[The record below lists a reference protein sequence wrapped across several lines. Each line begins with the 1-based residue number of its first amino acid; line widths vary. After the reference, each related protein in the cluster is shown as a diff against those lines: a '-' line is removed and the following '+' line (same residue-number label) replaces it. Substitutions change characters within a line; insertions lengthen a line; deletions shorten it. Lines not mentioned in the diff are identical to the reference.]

1 MNRIYKLKFDK
12 RRNELVVVSEITTG
26 VGNAKATGCVEGEK
40 SPRRGVRA
48 MALSLLS
55 GMMIMAHPAMS
66 ANLPTGGQ
74 IVAGS
79 GSIQTPSGN
88 QMNIHQSSQNMVAN
102 WNSFDIGK
110 GNTVQFYQPD
120 SSAVA
125 LNRVV
130 GGGESQIMGNLKA
143 NGQVFLVNPNGV
155 LFGKEA
161 SVSTSGFVAS
171 TRDIK
176 NDDFMNR
183 RYTFSG
189 GQKAGAEIVNQGAL
203 TTNAGGYIVLT
214 ADRVR
219 NSGTIRT
226 PGGKTVLAA
235 SERVTL
241 QLDNG
246 GLMSVQVTGDVV
258 NALVE
263 NRGLVSARDGQVYLT
278 ALGRDM
284 LMNTVLNVS
293 GVVEAGGM
301 HRQDGNIV
309 LDGGDSG
316 VVHLSGTL
324 QADNASGQ
332 GGKVVVQGKN
342 ILLDKG
348 SSITATGGQGGGEV
362 YVGGGWQGK
371 DSNIRNADK
380 VVMQDGAR
388 IDVSATQ
395 QGNGG
400 TAVLWSDSYTNFH
413 GQISAKGGET
423 GGNGG
428 QVETSSHGNL
438 QAFGTVSASA
448 KKGKAGNWLLD
459 SADITI
465 VNGSNDSNVSKTET
479 TQSPPHTQFAPT
491 AAGSAVSNT
500 SINNRLNNGTSVT
513 IRTGHTTKD
522 GAQKG
527 NITVNAAIN
536 KSNGSD
542 ANLTL
547 QAGGNITVNNSIT
560 STSGKLNVNLSG
572 ANTNNGSITIS
583 NNVNITTS
591 GGSITIG
598 TANASNSVNISI
610 NNTTLNAS
618 NGNIQLTGTGTGND
632 SGILFNG
639 CNTLTASNITLTGSS
654 TSGNAINLTG
664 TATLNATNNITLT
677 GSSTSGNAI
686 NLKGNNTLTAS
697 NITLTGESTSGNAIN
712 LTDTT
717 GTTTLN
723 ATNNITMQGT
733 RVQIKHSNITAGNFA
748 LNATVAGSEISNTTL
763 TATNN
768 INLTAKT
775 NSASSGVY
783 LKDARITSTNG
794 NITAN
799 GTATANGKA
808 THLDN
813 NVTLNASN
821 GSIKLTGNGHGHGSA
836 SGILFAGNN
845 RLTASNIAL
854 TGNST
859 SGNAIN
865 LTGTATL
872 NATNDI
878 TLTGSSTSGNAI
890 NLTGTATLNATNNIT
905 LTGSSTSGNAINLKG
920 NNTLTA
926 SNITLTGESTS
937 GNAINLT
944 DTTGTTTLNA
954 TNNITM
960 QGTRVQIKHS
970 NITAGNFALNA
981 TVAGSEISNTT
992 LTATNNINLTAKT
1005 NSASS
1010 GVYLKDAR
1018 ITSTNGN
1025 ITANGT
1031 ATANGKA
1038 THLDNNVT
1046 LNASNGRIKLTGNG
1060 YGHGSASGILFAG
1073 NNRLTASNIALT
1085 GNSTSGNAINLTDT
1099 ATLTASNITLTGS
1112 STSGNAINLTG
1123 TATLNATNNITLTGS
1138 STSGNAINLKGN
1150 NTLTASN
1157 ITLTGEST
1165 SGNAIN
1171 LTDTTGTTTL
1181 NATNNI
1187 TMQGTRVQ
1195 IKHSNITAG
1204 NFALNATVAGSEIS
1218 NTTLTATNNI
1228 NLTAKTNSASSGVY
1242 LKDARITS
1250 TNGSITANGT
1260 ATANGKATHL
1270 DGNVTLNASNGRIKL
1285 TGNGYGHGSA
1295 SGILFAGNNRLTASN
1310 IALTGNSTSGNAIN
1324 LTDTATLTASNIT
1337 LTGSS
1342 TSGNAINLTGTATLN
1357 ATNNITLTGS
1367 STSGNA
1373 INLKGNNTLTAS
1385 NITLTGESTSGNAIN
1400 LTDTTGT
1407 TTLNATN
1414 NITMQGT
1421 RVQIKHSNIT
1431 AGNFAL
1437 NATVAGSEISNT
1449 TLTAT
1454 NNINLTAKTNSA
1466 SSGVYLKDARI
1477 TSTNGNITANGT
1489 ARANDNATYLDGN
1502 VTLNASNGS
1511 IKLTGIGNGSTS
1523 GILFAGNN
1531 TLTASNITLTGNS
1544 EVYWQ

>member
-26 VGNAKATGCVEGEK
+26 VGNAKATGSVEGEK

-214 ADRVR
+214 ADRVS

-301 HRQDGNIV
+301 RRQDGNIV

-428 QVETSSHGNL
+428 QVETSSQGNL

-465 VNGSNDSNVSKTET
+465 VNGSNDSNDSKTET

-513 IRTGHTTKD
+513 ILTSHTAKD

-542 ANLTL
+542 ASLTL

-560 STSGKLNVNLSG
+560 STEGKLNVNLSG
-572 ANTNNGSITIS
+572 ARTSNGSITIS
-583 NNVNITTS
+583 NNANITTN
-591 GGSITIG
+591 GGDITVG
-598 TANASNSVNISI
+598 TTNTSNRVNISI

-618 NGNIQLTGTGTGND
+618 NGNIQLTGTGTD

-808 THLDN
+808 THLD
-813 NVTLNASN
+813 
-821 GSIKLTGNGHGHGSA
+821 
-836 SGILFAGNN
+836 
-845 RLTASNIAL
+845 
-854 TGNST
+854 
-859 SGNAIN
+859 
-865 LTGTATL
+865 
-872 NATNDI
+872 
-878 TLTGSSTSGNAI
+878 
-890 NLTGTATLNATNNIT
+890 
-905 LTGSSTSGNAINLKG
+905 
-920 NNTLTA
+920 
-926 SNITLTGESTS
+926 
-937 GNAINLT
+937 
-944 DTTGTTTLNA
+944 
-954 TNNITM
+954 
-960 QGTRVQIKHS
+960 
-970 NITAGNFALNA
+970 
-981 TVAGSEISNTT
+981 
-992 LTATNNINLTAKT
+992 
-1005 NSASS
+1005 
-1010 GVYLKDAR
+1010 
-1018 ITSTNGN
+1018 
-1025 ITANGT
+1025 
-1031 ATANGKA
+1031 
-1038 THLDNNVT
+1038 
-1046 LNASNGRIKLTGNG
+1046 
-1060 YGHGSASGILFAG
+1060 
-1073 NNRLTASNIALT
+1073 
-1085 GNSTSGNAINLTDT
+1085 
-1099 ATLTASNITLTGS
+1099 
-1112 STSGNAINLTG
+1112 
-1123 TATLNATNNITLTGS
+1123 
-1138 STSGNAINLKGN
+1138 
-1150 NTLTASN
+1150 
-1157 ITLTGEST
+1157 
-1165 SGNAIN
+1165 
-1171 LTDTTGTTTL
+1171 
-1181 NATNNI
+1181 
-1187 TMQGTRVQ
+1187 
-1195 IKHSNITAG
+1195 
-1204 NFALNATVAGSEIS
+1204 
-1218 NTTLTATNNI
+1218 
-1228 NLTAKTNSASSGVY
+1228 
-1242 LKDARITS
+1242 
-1250 TNGSITANGT
+1250 
-1260 ATANGKATHL
+1260 
-1270 DGNVTLNASNGRIKL
+1270 GNVTLNASNG
-1285 TGNGYGHGSA
+1285 
-1295 SGILFAGNNRLTASN
+1295 
-1310 IALTGNSTSGNAIN
+1310 
-1324 LTDTATLTASNIT
+1324 
-1337 LTGSS
+1337 
-1342 TSGNAINLTGTATLN
+1342 
-1357 ATNNITLTGS
+1357 
-1367 STSGNA
+1367 
-1373 INLKGNNTLTAS
+1373 
-1385 NITLTGESTSGNAIN
+1385 
-1400 LTDTTGT
+1400 
-1407 TTLNATN
+1407 
-1414 NITMQGT
+1414 
-1421 RVQIKHSNIT
+1421 
-1431 AGNFAL
+1431 
-1437 NATVAGSEISNT
+1437 
-1449 TLTAT
+1449 
-1454 NNINLTAKTNSA
+1454 
-1466 SSGVYLKDARI
+1466 
-1477 TSTNGNITANGT
+1477 
-1489 ARANDNATYLDGN
+1489 
-1502 VTLNASNGS
+1502 
-1511 IKLTGIGNGSTS
+1511 
-1523 GILFAGNN
+1523 
-1531 TLTASNITLTGNS
+1531 
-1544 EVYWQ
+1544 

>member
-26 VGNAKATGCVEGEK
+26 VGNAKATGSVEGEK

-88 QMNIHQSSQNMVAN
+88 QMNIHQNSQNMVAN

-110 GNTVQFYQPD
+110 GNTVQFYQPS

-155 LFGKEA
+155 LFGKGA

-189 GQKAGAEIVNQGAL
+189 GQKAGAAIVNQGAL
-203 TTNAGGYIVLT
+203 TTNAGGYIVLA
-214 ADRVR
+214 ADRVS

-246 GLMSVQVTGDVV
+246 GLMSAQVTGDVV

-293 GVVEAGGM
+293 GVVEASGM

-316 VVHLSGTL
+316 VVHLSSTL

-513 IRTGHTTKD
+513 ILASHTAKD

-560 STSGKLNVNLSG
+560 STEGKLNVNLSG
-572 ANTNNGSITIS
+572 ARTSNGSITIS
-583 NNVNITTS
+583 NNANITTN
-591 GGSITIG
+591 GGDITVG
-598 TANASNSVNISI
+598 TTNTSNRVNISI

-618 NGNIQLTGTGTGND
+618 NGNIQLTGTGTD
-632 SGILFNG
+632 SGILFAGN
-639 CNTLTASNITLTGSS
+639 NRLTASNIALTGNS

-677 GSSTSGNAI
+677 GS
-686 NLKGNNTLTAS
+686 
-697 NITLTGESTSGNAIN
+697 
-712 LTDTT
+712 
-717 GTTTLN
+717 
-723 ATNNITMQGT
+723 
-733 RVQIKHSNITAGNFA
+733 
-748 LNATVAGSEISNTTL
+748 
-763 TATNN
+763 
-768 INLTAKT
+768 
-775 NSASSGVY
+775 
-783 LKDARITSTNG
+783 
-794 NITAN
+794 
-799 GTATANGKA
+799 
-808 THLDN
+808 
-813 NVTLNASN
+813 
-821 GSIKLTGNGHGHGSA
+821 
-836 SGILFAGNN
+836 
-845 RLTASNIAL
+845 
-854 TGNST
+854 ST

-992 LTATNNINLTAKT
+992 LTATNNINLA
-1005 NSASS
+1005 
-1010 GVYLKDAR
+1010 
-1018 ITSTNGN
+1018 
-1025 ITANGT
+1025 
-1031 ATANGKA
+1031 
-1038 THLDNNVT
+1038 
-1046 LNASNGRIKLTGNG
+1046 
-1060 YGHGSASGILFAG
+1060 
-1073 NNRLTASNIALT
+1073 
-1085 GNSTSGNAINLTDT
+1085 
-1099 ATLTASNITLTGS
+1099 
-1112 STSGNAINLTG
+1112 
-1123 TATLNATNNITLTGS
+1123 
-1138 STSGNAINLKGN
+1138 
-1150 NTLTASN
+1150 
-1157 ITLTGEST
+1157 
-1165 SGNAIN
+1165 
-1171 LTDTTGTTTL
+1171 
-1181 NATNNI
+1181 
-1187 TMQGTRVQ
+1187 
-1195 IKHSNITAG
+1195 
-1204 NFALNATVAGSEIS
+1204 
-1218 NTTLTATNNI
+1218 
-1228 NLTAKTNSASSGVY
+1228 AKTNSASSGVY

-1270 DGNVTLNASNGRIKL
+1270 DGNVTLNASNG
-1285 TGNGYGHGSA
+1285 
-1295 SGILFAGNNRLTASN
+1295 
-1310 IALTGNSTSGNAIN
+1310 
-1324 LTDTATLTASNIT
+1324 
-1337 LTGSS
+1337 
-1342 TSGNAINLTGTATLN
+1342 
-1357 ATNNITLTGS
+1357 
-1367 STSGNA
+1367 
-1373 INLKGNNTLTAS
+1373 
-1385 NITLTGESTSGNAIN
+1385 
-1400 LTDTTGT
+1400 
-1407 TTLNATN
+1407 
-1414 NITMQGT
+1414 
-1421 RVQIKHSNIT
+1421 
-1431 AGNFAL
+1431 
-1437 NATVAGSEISNT
+1437 
-1449 TLTAT
+1449 
-1454 NNINLTAKTNSA
+1454 
-1466 SSGVYLKDARI
+1466 
-1477 TSTNGNITANGT
+1477 
-1489 ARANDNATYLDGN
+1489 
-1502 VTLNASNGS
+1502 
-1511 IKLTGIGNGSTS
+1511 
-1523 GILFAGNN
+1523 
-1531 TLTASNITLTGNS
+1531 
-1544 EVYWQ
+1544 

>member
-26 VGNAKATGCVEGEK
+26 VGNAKATGSVEGEK

-143 NGQVFLVNPNGV
+143 NGQVFLVNPSGV
-155 LFGKEA
+155 LFGKGA

-189 GQKAGAEIVNQGAL
+189 GQKAGAAIVNQGAL
-203 TTNAGGYIVLT
+203 TTNAGGYIVLA
-214 ADRVR
+214 ADRVS

-246 GLMSVQVTGDVV
+246 GLMSAQVTGDVV

-413 GQISAKGGET
+413 GQISAKSGET

-865 LTGTATL
+865 LTDTATL
-872 NATNDI
+872 TASNI

-920 NNTLTA
+920 NNRLTA
-926 SNITLTGESTS
+926 RNITLTGESTS

-1046 LNASNGRIKLTGNG
+1046 LNASNGSIKLTGNG
-1060 YGHGSASGILFAG
+1060 HGHGSASGILFAG

-1085 GNSTSGNAINLTDT
+1085 GNSTSGNAINLTGT
-1099 ATLTASNITLTGS
+1099 
-1112 STSGNAINLTG
+1112 TG
-1123 TATLNATNNITLTGS
+1123 TTTLNATNDITLTGS

-1150 NTLTASN
+1150 NRLTARN

-1270 DGNVTLNASNGRIKL
+1270 DNNVTLNASNGSIKL
-1285 TGNGYGHGSA
+1285 TGNGHGHGSA

-1324 LTDTATLTASNIT
+1324 LTGTATLNATNDIT

-1373 INLKGNNTLTAS
+1373 INLKGNNRLTAR

-1454 NNINLTAKTNSA
+1454 NNINLTAKTNNA

-1477 TSTNGNITANGT
+1477 TSTNGSITANGT

>member
-26 VGNAKATGCVEGEK
+26 VSNAKATGSVEGEK

-88 QMNIHQSSQNMVAN
+88 QMNIHQNSQNMVAN

-110 GNTVQFYQPD
+110 GNTVQFDQPS

-155 LFGKEA
+155 LFGEGA

-189 GQKAGAEIVNQGAL
+189 GQKAGAAIVNQGEL
-203 TTNAGGYIVLT
+203 TTNAGGYIVLA
-214 ADRVR
+214 ADRVS

-235 SERVTL
+235 SERITL

-278 ALGRDM
+278 ALGRGM

-293 GVVEAGGM
+293 GVVEASGM

-348 SSITATGGQGGGEV
+348 SNITATGGQGGGEV

-380 VVMQDGAR
+380 VVMQGGAR

-428 QVETSSHGNL
+428 RVETSSHGNL

-465 VNGSNDSNVSKTET
+465 VNGSNVSKTET

-513 IRTGHTTKD
+513 ILTHRTRTGT
-522 GAQKG
+522 AQGG

-542 ANLTL
+542 VNLTL
-547 QAGGNITVNNSIT
+547 QAGGNITVNSSIT
-560 STSGKLNVNLSG
+560 STNGKLNVNLSG
-572 ANTNNGSITIS
+572 ARTSNGSITIS
-583 NNVNITTS
+583 NNANITTN
-591 GGSITIG
+591 GGDITVG
-598 TANASNSVNISI
+598 TTNTSNSVNISI

-618 NGNIQLTGTGTGND
+618 NGNIQLTGTGTGTD
-632 SGILFNG
+632 SGILLNG

-664 TATLNATNNITLT
+664 TATLNATNNITLI

-763 TATNN
+763 TTTNN

-808 THLDN
+808 THLDG

-821 GSIKLTGNGHGHGSA
+821 GSIKLTGNGRGSA

-845 RLTASNIAL
+845 TLTASNIAL
-854 TGNST
+854 TGNSM

-878 TLTGSSTSGNAI
+878 TLI
-890 NLTGTATLNATNNIT
+890 
-905 LTGSSTSGNAINLKG
+905 GSSTSGNAINLKG

-992 LTATNNINLTAKT
+992 LTTTNNINLTAKT

-1038 THLDNNVT
+1038 THLD
-1046 LNASNGRIKLTGNG
+1046 
-1060 YGHGSASGILFAG
+1060 
-1073 NNRLTASNIALT
+1073 
-1085 GNSTSGNAINLTDT
+1085 
-1099 ATLTASNITLTGS
+1099 
-1112 STSGNAINLTG
+1112 
-1123 TATLNATNNITLTGS
+1123 
-1138 STSGNAINLKGN
+1138 
-1150 NTLTASN
+1150 
-1157 ITLTGEST
+1157 
-1165 SGNAIN
+1165 
-1171 LTDTTGTTTL
+1171 
-1181 NATNNI
+1181 
-1187 TMQGTRVQ
+1187 
-1195 IKHSNITAG
+1195 
-1204 NFALNATVAGSEIS
+1204 
-1218 NTTLTATNNI
+1218 
-1228 NLTAKTNSASSGVY
+1228 
-1242 LKDARITS
+1242 
-1250 TNGSITANGT
+1250 
-1260 ATANGKATHL
+1260 
-1270 DGNVTLNASNGRIKL
+1270 
-1285 TGNGYGHGSA
+1285 
-1295 SGILFAGNNRLTASN
+1295 
-1310 IALTGNSTSGNAIN
+1310 
-1324 LTDTATLTASNIT
+1324 
-1337 LTGSS
+1337 
-1342 TSGNAINLTGTATLN
+1342 
-1357 ATNNITLTGS
+1357 
-1367 STSGNA
+1367 
-1373 INLKGNNTLTAS
+1373 
-1385 NITLTGESTSGNAIN
+1385 
-1400 LTDTTGT
+1400 
-1407 TTLNATN
+1407 
-1414 NITMQGT
+1414 
-1421 RVQIKHSNIT
+1421 
-1431 AGNFAL
+1431 
-1437 NATVAGSEISNT
+1437 
-1449 TLTAT
+1449 
-1454 NNINLTAKTNSA
+1454 
-1466 SSGVYLKDARI
+1466 
-1477 TSTNGNITANGT
+1477 
-1489 ARANDNATYLDGN
+1489 GN

-1511 IKLTGIGNGSTS
+1511 IKLTGNGSTS

-1531 TLTASNITLTGNS
+1531 TLTDSNITLTGNS

>member
-26 VGNAKATGCVEGEK
+26 VGNAKATGSVEGEK

-88 QMNIHQSSQNMVAN
+88 QMNIHQNSQNMVAN

-110 GNTVQFYQPD
+110 GNTVQFDQPS

-155 LFGKEA
+155 LFGEGA

-189 GQKAGAEIVNQGAL
+189 GQKAGAAIVNQGEL
-203 TTNAGGYIVLT
+203 TTNAGGYIVLA
-214 ADRVR
+214 ADRVS

-235 SERVTL
+235 SERITL

-278 ALGRDM
+278 ALGRGM

-293 GVVEAGGM
+293 GVVEASGM

-348 SSITATGGQGGGEV
+348 SNITATGGQGGGEV

-380 VVMQDGAR
+380 VVMQGGAR

-428 QVETSSHGNL
+428 RVETSSHGNL

-465 VNGSNDSNVSKTET
+465 VNGSNVSKTET

-513 IRTGHTTKD
+513 ILTHRTRTGT
-522 GAQKG
+522 AQGG

-542 ANLTL
+542 VNLTL

-560 STSGKLNVNLSG
+560 STEGKLNVNLSG
-572 ANTNNGSITIS
+572 ARTSNGSITIS
-583 NNVNITTS
+583 NNANITTN
-591 GGSITIG
+591 GGDITVG
-598 TANASNSVNISI
+598 TTNTSNRVNISI

-618 NGNIQLTGTGTGND
+618 NGNIQLTGTGTD
-632 SGILFNG
+632 SGILFAGN
-639 CNTLTASNITLTGSS
+639 NRLTASNIALTGNSTSGNAINLTGTATLNATNDITLTGSS

-677 GSSTSGNAI
+677 GS
-686 NLKGNNTLTAS
+686 
-697 NITLTGESTSGNAIN
+697 
-712 LTDTT
+712 
-717 GTTTLN
+717 
-723 ATNNITMQGT
+723 
-733 RVQIKHSNITAGNFA
+733 
-748 LNATVAGSEISNTTL
+748 
-763 TATNN
+763 
-768 INLTAKT
+768 
-775 NSASSGVY
+775 
-783 LKDARITSTNG
+783 
-794 NITAN
+794 
-799 GTATANGKA
+799 
-808 THLDN
+808 
-813 NVTLNASN
+813 
-821 GSIKLTGNGHGHGSA
+821 
-836 SGILFAGNN
+836 
-845 RLTASNIAL
+845 
-854 TGNST
+854 ST

-992 LTATNNINLTAKT
+992 LTATNNINLA
-1005 NSASS
+1005 
-1010 GVYLKDAR
+1010 
-1018 ITSTNGN
+1018 
-1025 ITANGT
+1025 
-1031 ATANGKA
+1031 
-1038 THLDNNVT
+1038 
-1046 LNASNGRIKLTGNG
+1046 
-1060 YGHGSASGILFAG
+1060 
-1073 NNRLTASNIALT
+1073 
-1085 GNSTSGNAINLTDT
+1085 
-1099 ATLTASNITLTGS
+1099 
-1112 STSGNAINLTG
+1112 
-1123 TATLNATNNITLTGS
+1123 
-1138 STSGNAINLKGN
+1138 
-1150 NTLTASN
+1150 
-1157 ITLTGEST
+1157 
-1165 SGNAIN
+1165 
-1171 LTDTTGTTTL
+1171 
-1181 NATNNI
+1181 
-1187 TMQGTRVQ
+1187 
-1195 IKHSNITAG
+1195 
-1204 NFALNATVAGSEIS
+1204 
-1218 NTTLTATNNI
+1218 
-1228 NLTAKTNSASSGVY
+1228 AKTNSASSGVY

-1285 TGNGYGHGSA
+1285 TGNGHGSA
-1295 SGILFAGNNRLTASN
+1295 SGILFAGNN
-1310 IALTGNSTSGNAIN
+1310 
-1324 LTDTATLTASNIT
+1324 
-1337 LTGSS
+1337 
-1342 TSGNAINLTGTATLN
+1342 
-1357 ATNNITLTGS
+1357 
-1367 STSGNA
+1367 
-1373 INLKGNNTLTAS
+1373 
-1385 NITLTGESTSGNAIN
+1385 
-1400 LTDTTGT
+1400 
-1407 TTLNATN
+1407 
-1414 NITMQGT
+1414 
-1421 RVQIKHSNIT
+1421 
-1431 AGNFAL
+1431 
-1437 NATVAGSEISNT
+1437 
-1449 TLTAT
+1449 
-1454 NNINLTAKTNSA
+1454 
-1466 SSGVYLKDARI
+1466 
-1477 TSTNGNITANGT
+1477 
-1489 ARANDNATYLDGN
+1489 
-1502 VTLNASNGS
+1502 
-1511 IKLTGIGNGSTS
+1511 
-1523 GILFAGNN
+1523 
-1531 TLTASNITLTGNS
+1531 
-1544 EVYWQ
+1544 